1 VDDCLFCRIVGGT
14 IPASIVYRDEQVT
27 AFHDI
32 EPRAPVH
39 VLVVPNQHVTS
50 INELEEGHEA
60 TIGHLMRI
68 TRVVAQEQGVGESG
82 FRVVVNM
89 GPDAMMTIPHLHV
102 HVLGGRKLGWPPG

>member
-1 VDDCLFCRIVGGT
+1 
-14 IPASIVYRDEQVT
+14 
-27 AFHDI
+27 
-32 EPRAPVH
+32 

-50 INELEEGHEA
+50 TNDLEEGHEA

-89 GPDAMMTIPHLHV
+89 GPDAMMTVPHLHV

>member
-50 INELEEGHEA
+50 INDLEEGHEA

-82 FRVVVNM
+82 FQVVVNM
-89 GPDAMMTIPHLHV
+89 GPDAMMTVPHLHV